1 MATFNTSGATQD
13 GNTPYYMAVTWN
25 ETAVDT
31 LNNRSTVTIK
41 AVASGGS
48 SSYYSYWRNNT
59 FKVTDQSGNVLV
71 NKSNAAST
79 QYFNGD
85 TVWEATFTVNHVST
99 TGAASITVALSSGV
113 YNASNITKATQTLN
127 LTTIARASTISVADN
142 LNITANSGNLAVS
155 IVSKGNYYHKLQYRF
170 NGTGSWVN
178 LSDKNNVNN
187 TTETVNLPVS
197 TILAGIVTS
206 RTGTVNFQL
215 LTYTSSDET
224 TQVGATQSDSTSITI
239 DISKAALQPV
249 VSTLTAAAASG
260 NKISGYVVAGY
271 DKATI
276 TFATTKA
283 PGGSSSG
290 YKVTTY
296 FSINQGFTMATKS
309 TASVSGTVNTN
320 TAPASESNKTVTVSA
335 YAVDSRGATSAT
347 KTTTFTCRGYSTPI
361 ITANFFRCVSNTDKT
376 ADEAGLGATG
386 TFSTAVGNSVDSKNT
401 IQSTTCK
408 YAKNGSGSTTFTSGY
423 AFAIA
428 ESDTITFTIT
438 TTDKVTSITKTYT
451 IPSAIYPIDLYQGT
465 GNDASKVG
473 LGIGRIAVANRV
485 VSSKYIVVGP
495 EKTDIDDGKIGGLLP
510 GDGTLR
516 LTSSGASAVYF
527 YAGLSKKVTGGV
539 LSNDTGSTYLREYC
553 KDSDSSDFTGVY
565 ENYWL
570 PAPTAGRSGN
580 ARYEILTTKGTVEGG
595 SAVLPVSNGGTGVQ
609 SLSDVTVGHA
619 NVAYRTEAALAGK
632 SGTTTTNRW
641 YKIGT
646 CTIYGANADMTT
658 VIVVSCPYGSY
669 AHGGAQWGIARIKLR
684 SGASGAGMTAS
695 SCHLE
700 WLASNNLAP
709 ANFKLLID
717 TASTDNTRVNELWV
731 YAAGSYQTWT
741 VAKITEAGRSTVQ
754 ANGSQ
759 GWKFTNNY
767 AAEGASAVTS
777 GLTNVAPTFAQSNMR
792 NLYNNATGTTD
803 TVTLSE
809 TAADFTYLDIYYY
822 TSHGSGSTPKRMSHI
837 RVYDP
842 DGQNVALTNTVY
854 WSNELLISQSQIHIS
869 GTSITR
875 LSNEQAQFKLTTS
888 AASRTAT
895 TTNIYI
901 YRVDGYR

>member
-13 GNTPYYMAVTWN
+13 GNTPYYMAVTWS

-41 AVASGGS
+41 AVATGGS

-71 NKSNAAST
+71 NKSNSAST

-85 TVWEATFTVNHVST
+85 TVWEVTFTVDHVST
-99 TGAASITVALSSGV
+99 TGAASITVELSSGV
-113 YNASNITKATQTLN
+113 YNASNITSANQTLN

-170 NGTGSWVN
+170 NGAGSWVN
-178 LSDKNNVNN
+178 LADKKQVNN
-187 TTETVNLPVS
+187 TTAAVNLPIS

-206 RTGTVNFQL
+206 NTGTVNFQL
-215 LTYTSSDET
+215 LTYTSSAES
-224 TQVGATQSDSTSITI
+224 TQVGATQTDSTSITI
-239 DISKAALQPV
+239 DISKTALQPV

-260 NKISGYVVAGY
+260 NKISGYIVAGY

-276 TFATTKA
+276 TFAMTKA

-309 TASVSGTVNTN
+309 TTSVSGTVNTN

-347 KTTTFTCRGYSTPI
+347 KTTTFTCRGYSTPV

-401 IQSTTCK
+401 IQSTTCE
-408 YAKNGSGSTTFTSGY
+408 YAKNGSGSTAFTSGK

-451 IPSAIYPIDLYQGT
+451 IPSAIYPIDFYQSGSST
-465 GNDASKVG
+465 GIG
-473 LGIGRIAVANRV
+473 LGTIATSGRINLGLVAAFKAVDRGIMAVDPGDKEYGMIYQNSSNLWIGACQGSSRHHRGATYISAGWTGDEGSSFKANKSIYISIPATRTTQSAAHLVYHDGYHPSADTANVANN
-485 VSSKYIVVGP
+485 
-495 EKTDIDDGKIGGLLP
+495 L
-510 GDGTLR
+510 
-516 LTSSGASAVYF
+516 
-527 YAGLSKKVTGGV
+527 V
-539 LSNDTGSTYLREYC
+539 LSDRTTNIGS
-553 KDSDSSDFTGVY
+553 
-565 ENYWL
+565 
-570 PAPTAGRSGN
+570 GRIIFG
-580 ARYEILTTKGTVEGG
+580 AT
-595 SAVLPVSNGGTGVQ
+595 GGTGTKGVSTAD
-609 SLSDVTVGHA
+609 SLMFNFGYGTTSS
-619 NVAYRTEAALAGK
+619 AGWSEIILGNSK
-632 SGTTTTNRW
+632 SSGTAGNQCGVIRLYATNDKYIHLRPDNAPS
-641 YKIGT
+641 
-646 CTIYGANADMTT
+646 ANRTQYLPDFD
-658 VIVVSCPYGSY
+658 
-669 AHGGAQWGIARIKLR
+669 GIIALEPVKLY
-684 SGASGAGMTAS
+684 
-695 SCHLE
+695 E
-700 WLASNNLAP
+700 
-709 ANFKLLID
+709 
-717 TASTDNTRVNELWV
+717 
-731 YAAGSYQTWT
+731 
-741 VAKITEAGRSTVQ
+741 
-754 ANGSQ
+754 
-759 GWKFTNNY
+759 
-767 AAEGASAVTS
+767 
-777 GLTNVAPTFAQSNMR
+777 
-792 NLYNNATGTTD
+792 NATGTTG

-809 TAADFTYLDIYYY
+809 TAANFTYLDIYYY
-822 TSHGSGSTPKRMSHI
+822 TSHGSGSTPKRMSHV

-842 DGQNVALTNTVY
+842 DGQKVALTNTVY
-854 WSNELLISQSQIHIS
+854 WSNELLISQSQIAIS
-869 GTSITR
+869 GKSITR
-875 LSNEQAQFKLTTS
+875 LSNEQAQFKLTTN
-888 AASRTAT
+888 AVSRTAT